1 MDSYIY
7 VHHKGH
13 FNHPDSR
20 SKVSLK
26 TRQRNFLEVFYDV
39 TNSLPKENSFS
50 LSLQMTSHDEIGN
63 DNTCKEYVKYHHL
76 PVLNNLRWKLLE
88 IQCCE
93 DERKQCL
100 HGVLHV

>member
-1 MDSYIY
+1 MDTYIY

-13 FNHPDSR
+13 FNHHDSR

-50 LSLQMTSHDEIGN
+50 LSLQMTSDEIGN
-63 DNTCKEYVKYHHL
+63 DNTCKEYVKYSYDYC
-76 PVLNNLRWKLLE
+76 VTDVRKTVFLNLELLRFPKL
-88 IQCCE
+88 Q
-93 DERKQCL
+93 
-100 HGVLHV
+100 

>member
-39 TNSLPKENSFS
+39 TNSLPGENSFS
-50 LSLQMTSHDEIGN
+50 LSLQMTSQSHGD
-63 DNTCKEYVKYHHL
+63 DNTCKEYGNYSYDYCVTDVRKNSLIFYS
-76 PVLNNLRWKLLE
+76 KLFN
-88 IQCCE
+88 
-93 DERKQCL
+93 RK
-100 HGVLHV
+100 